1 MKRTG
6 IGVFPCYNKRYNLFV
21 EAKTRDQVIQ
31 AMKKK
36 KKDLFLEIAFF
47 DEGLRKIQ
55 GLKERDFYELDYRG
69 EAIFL
74 VQCWKFGRDH
84 VEFRIFTRSRKA
96 GKINDN
102 MSLAWHWDWET
113 TPVDPKNAT
122 LYVNHGF
129 KTEHY
134 DKLLKGTYRSLN
146 KREFT
151 KVDIN
156 NIN

>member
-1 MKRTG
+1 MY
-6 IGVFPCYNKRYNLFV
+6 PSYPPQ
-21 EAKTRDQVIQ
+21 AKTRDQVIK
-31 AMKKK
+31 AMQKKK
-36 KKDLFLEIAFF
+36 ADLFREIAFF

-55 GLKERDFYELDYRG
+55 GLQEKDFYELNYRG
-69 EAIFL
+69 EATYL

-84 VEFRIFTRSRKA
+84 VEFRIFTRDREA
-96 GKINDN
+96 GEVNDKK
-102 MSLAWHWDWET
+102 SLNWNWDWET

-122 LYVNHGF
+122 LYMNHKF

-134 DKLLKGTYRSLN
+134 DKLLKGKYRSLN
-146 KREFT
+146 KKEFT